1 MQYVKLDASIVIPVF
16 NAQNTIKLCLD
27 SVVCQNYPEDKYE
40 IICVDDGSTDSSLE
54 IINSFQSRVN
64 IKSATQQNSG
74 PAMARNRGAHLAK
87 GSIVVFTDSDCELST
102 DWLNEM
108 LKPFEDEH
116 VGGVQGRYKTKQ
128 KELSALLDQIDIEGR
143 YRKMMKNKDIDSIGT
158 YSAAYRLK
166 LFLDLGGFNTKY
178 KVACGED
185 IEFSYL
191 VSKNG
196 YKMVFANNAVCY
208 HTHPETLK
216 KYLKTKFSRG
226 YWRTLLYKNNKDK
239 IVNDSYTSS
248 VMKFQYLFVASFF
261 MSVPISFVNPKYSF
275 VPLACISCFL
285 ALCTPFIS
293 FAIKHD
299 LRVAIVS
306 PVIILLRSICFIA
319 GMSMGIIHVFRGKL
333 D

>member
-1 MQYVKLDASIVIPVF
+1 MQNTKLDASVVIPVY
-16 NAQNTIKLCLD
+16 NAQETILLCLNSLD
-27 SVVCQNYPEDKYE
+27 RQNYPKDKYE
-40 IICVDDGSTDSSLE
+40 IICIDDGSTDSSLG
-54 IINSFQSRVN
+54 IINSFQSGVCFKN
-64 IKSATQQNSG
+64 TTQQNSG
-74 PAMARNRGAHLAK
+74 PALARNSGAQLARGK
-87 GSIVVFTDSDCELST
+87 VVVFTDSDCELSP

-108 LKPFEDEH
+108 LKPFNDEH

-128 KELSALLDQIDIEGR
+128 KELCPLLDQIDIEGR
-143 YRKMMKNKDIDSIGT
+143 YRKMMKSENIDSIGT

-191 VSKNG
+191 VARNG
-196 YKMVFANNAVCY
+196 YKMVFANRAICY
-208 HTHPETLK
+208 HTHPDTFQ

-239 IVNDSYTSS
+239 IINDSYTSS
-248 VMKFQYLFVASFF
+248 VMKFQYFFVVSFF
-261 MSVPISFVNPKYSF
+261 LSVPIFFINPKYSF
-275 VPLACISCFL
+275 VPLVCISCFL

-293 FAIKHD
+293 FAIKYD

-306 PVIILLRSICFIA
+306 PVILLMRSISFIA
-319 GMSMGIIHVFRGKL
+319 GMFIGIIHVFRGKL

>member
-1 MQYVKLDASIVIPVF
+1 MQNNKFDASVVIPVY
-16 NAQNTIKLCLD
+16 NAQETIQLCLD
-27 SVVCQNYPEDKYE
+27 SLARQNYPKNKYE

-54 IINSFQSRVN
+54 IINSFQSGVS
-64 IKSATQQNSG
+64 IKSSTQQNSG
-74 PAMARNRGAHLAK
+74 PAFARNKGAQLAK
-87 GSIVVFTDSDCELST
+87 GSIVVFTDSDCELSP

-108 LKPFEDEH
+108 LKPFEDEY

-128 KELSALLDQIDIEGR
+128 KELCPLLDQIDIEGR
-143 YRKMMKNKDIDSIGT
+143 YRKMMKSENIDSIGT

-185 IEFSYL
+185 FEFSYL
-191 VSKNG
+191 VAKND
-196 YKMVFANNAVCY
+196 YKMVFANKAVCY

-248 VMKFQYLFVASFF
+248 VMKIQYLFIVSFF
-261 MSVPISFVNPKYSF
+261 LSVPLFFVNPKYSF
-275 VPLACISCFL
+275 IPLICLLCFL
-285 ALCTPFIS
+285 ALCTPFFL
-293 FAIKHD
+293 FAIRRD
-299 LRVAIVS
+299 LRVALIS
-306 PVIILLRSICFIA
+306 PVIIFLRSICFIA
-319 GMSMGIIHVFRGKL
+319 GMSMGALHVFRGKI
-333 D
+333 